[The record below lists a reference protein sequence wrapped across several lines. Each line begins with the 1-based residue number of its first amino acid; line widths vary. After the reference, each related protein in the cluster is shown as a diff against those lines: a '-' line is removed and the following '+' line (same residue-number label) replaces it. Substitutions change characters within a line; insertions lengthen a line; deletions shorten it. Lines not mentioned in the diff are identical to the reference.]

1 MKNINL
7 PFTIDTNTNNKKSFK
22 IMNENEL
29 ELKMKK
35 GGTGFINSIKQI
47 LSNDNNSK
55 NNNSKITYIKA
66 SESLKYKDIQTNK
79 SLKIKKKK

>member
-22 IMNENEL
+22 IMNEDEL

-35 GGTGFINSIKQI
+35 GGAGLINSIKQL
-47 LSNDNNSK
+47 LSNGNNQK

-66 SESLKYKDIQTNK
+66 SESLKYKDSSK
-79 SLKIKKKK
+79 SKFKLKK